1 LIALVSKKGLFIFST
16 GLTSLAE
23 IHMGWCRHQSHYCF
37 AHVGFKDTNQ
47 YAQLTKSTA
56 ETPVIDD
63 MSHRPKGNGIPM
75 SNKNFTEYMD
85 IDRELLT
92 CSQPTEDVI
101 VEEKL
106 QGKMVDESDK
116 DASGVQE

>member
-1 LIALVSKKGLFIFST
+1 
-16 GLTSLAE
+16 
-23 IHMGWCRHQSHYCF
+23 
-37 AHVGFKDTNQ
+37 
-47 YAQLTKSTA
+47 
-56 ETPVIDD
+56 
-63 MSHRPKGNGIPM
+63 MSHRLKGNGIPM